1 MGNIIAVVVIIIGCL
16 CLVYLDGKETPRK
29 EKKETKSKR
38 SQSRKL
44 ISRGNTK
51 MSAAYWAEEDNIKKE
66 NERKEIEKEELR
78 RKALWHASAHTYQEL
93 HAPRTKSGERIYE
106 GDRGG
111 KYIIKKNKDG
121 TPYRY
126 YLPPE
131 SIS

>member
-1 MGNIIAVVVIIIGCL
+1 MGNMLAVVLIIIGCL
-16 CLVYLDGKETPRK
+16 CLIYIDRKETPRK
-29 EKKETKSKR
+29 DKKEKKSKR
-38 SQSRKL
+38 NQSRKL
-44 ISRGNTK
+44 ISRGNMK
-51 MSAAYWAEEDNIKKE
+51 MSAAYWAEEDKLKEE

-78 RKALWHASAHTYQEL
+78 KKALWAESAVTYQEL

-131 SIS
+131 